1 MKTVRIKQVKKEI
14 RVLGIAAKSS
24 SLGGH
29 LNIIGVI
36 YRGGLWLDGVLRAT
50 APGPD
55 ITDAAVETITK
66 SSHLPQ
72 IRVIILHNDLI
83 EKGASI
89 DPCKLATGTS
99 RPVIALSAAEDQ
111 TSNIEKCDEVI
122 VKRFIQ
128 ELGGNIQQVF
138 SVGLSSNDAIKI
150 LKISKGAR
158 AIPEALRV
166 ADLIAQTLA
175 NDCNQNV

>member
-1 MKTVRIKQVKKEI
+1 MKTVRIRQVKKEI

-24 SLGGH
+24 NRGRH

-36 YRGGLWLDGVLRAT
+36 YRGGLWLDGVLRTT

-55 ITDAAVETITK
+55 ITDATVETITK

-99 RPVIALSAAEDQ
+99 RPVISLSAAENQ
-111 TSNIEKCDEVI
+111 TSNIEECADLV
-122 VKRFIQ
+122 VKRRLQ
-128 ELGGNIQQVF
+128 EIGGNILQVF
-138 SVGLSSNDAIKI
+138 SVGLSSNDATEI
-150 LKISKGAR
+150 LNISMGRGAM
-158 AIPEALRV
+158 PEALRV

-175 NDCNQNV
+175 NGSDQNV